1 MIKILRIYL
10 FVASLIL
17 VGAFSANAQN
27 CTINAGQDR
36 VICPGTSFILTG
48 AATGSF
54 AETAVWTQ
62 IAGPAVTISTTTV
75 AGGAATAT
83 VSGYLQNVDYTFRL
97 TAKCTDGSPVF
108 DDAIYKASDLTVAN
122 LGPDRVEC
130 PGTIT
135 LVGNPLKPGETALWE
150 VISGNLPVPSPA
162 TSASASVTLPTS
174 GNSVGVTVFRY
185 TIKNGST
192 NCTSSDLI
200 EVRNLGG
207 VFPVTAVSPLNAS
220 CYTLT
225 ASKQLSASYGGAG
238 FGQQGTWSF
247 ISGPSTPS
255 FANIHDNNTTVS
267 NLSQGTYVV
276 RWTVVG
282 PCSTGS
288 ADVTI
293 NVDPP
298 SQDVTP
304 AGSPTMI
311 YCDGRTTTILNGV
324 KPLYT
329 NETVQ
334 WTAAAGNPA
343 GATIHSPTSATT
355 TITGLNG
362 SSNYNF
368 NYTIT
373 NTVTGCSSSGTYSI
387 RYTVPP
393 AISITPTS
401 PQILACEVGQL
412 AVPYTISGGNLTQW
426 ALISGPSDSQIAA
439 DHPFGVY
446 MTAASSIQNIIG
458 LDKIGTYVVR
468 FRRTSDNSSGGCV
481 DAYADLSIVVSKTPY
496 QAVGG
501 TNQFLVCGT
510 VNATLAGNAAQV
522 GDSGS
527 GQWSQVS
534 GPNTAVIANKFLNTT
549 AISNLVSGV
558 YIFRWIVTGG
568 AGCPNTQD
576 DARVI
581 VASQPTVV
589 NAGASINAC
598 FGTPIKLDAN
608 VPERSET
615 GTWTVFS
622 QSPAAPASTISF
634 SNVNDPKATATG
646 FLANKTYVL
655 RWTISNACGSIFND
669 VTINTDNTNGPK
681 QAIAGAN
688 MCFTAA
694 TTNFN
699 LAGNA
704 PAVGETGTWTL
715 LPGAP
720 NVPTFN
726 ASLFNTAVSGATVG
740 TYTFEWKL
748 ERGSCVPTR
757 DTVVVTIA
765 GPTTVATIT
774 GAPQQNVCSLAP
786 LSLLANQPAANET
799 GLWTQVEGPGGAVIN
814 NPTSYNTAN
823 VTGLIEARYKFRWTI
838 SNSAC
843 SSSSAEITYNI
854 GEPPTTAN
862 AGTNQTL
869 CDVTT
874 ATLAANV
881 ITTGTGLWSVVSGPS
896 TPVFANVSSPTS
908 TISNLELGTY
918 VLTWKATNGPYCAP
932 STSNVTITIG
942 QSAKAGADQTLCN
955 VTSTVLIGNDG
966 STGTWTQTAGPAVT
980 ITPNS
985 NNTAIVT
992 GLTAGGNYTFQ
1003 YAITVGGC
1011 GTATDLMNVTVSGPP
1026 STADAGPDQEICTT
1040 SGTTANITAVAPVIG
1055 TGAWSFLSQPSGG
1068 VATIASS
1075 TTPATTVNNL
1085 SVPGVYILRW
1095 TVSNVNCSGTQSN
1108 NDVVRITVYLP
1119 PTTAQPMP
1127 AQTSAC
1133 QGGVTLTGTTPV
1145 IGVGTWTYVSG
1156 GTNPGNIVINA
1167 PNSPTTTISGLD
1179 VAPGNPYIFKW
1190 TIANGVCA
1198 SSSQNVSVNV
1208 VDVSPSQANAGVD
1221 AEVCTAAIGGTG
1233 TKTLTATAVVGGT
1246 GTWSVVSG
1254 PNSPTFSSFNDP
1266 VANVSNLIKG
1276 TYILKWKITNTS
1288 GCTTEDQVSLV
1299 VFDPPSVADAG
1310 DATASFCLYAP
1321 VQLAAVAPTSG
1332 IGTWTTFSKPAGSVN
1347 PVFSSV
1353 NANNATVGGL
1363 ELGTYVFRWTTSN
1376 GPCTTYQDDITVTIQ
1391 DCQVAI
1397 AKSAGTPVQQANGSY
1412 NVTFTFKVKNTGTTA
1427 LSTVQVKDQL
1437 NLTFPSPKTFTKVS
1451 LNATGSLTANPTFN
1465 GTADQNLLTPASSAL
1480 AAGQEETITLVVNV
1494 IL

>member
-1 MIKILRIYL
+1 MIKFLRIYL

-17 VGAFSANAQN
+17 LSVFSANAQN

-36 VICPGTSFILTG
+36 TICPGTPFILTG

-83 VSGYLQNVDYTFRL
+83 VSGFLNEVSYTFRL

-122 LGPDRVEC
+122 LGADRVEC

-162 TSASASVTLPTS
+162 TSASANVTLPST

-185 TIKNGST
+185 TIKNGTT

-207 VFPVTAVSPLNAS
+207 VFPVTAVSPLTAS

-225 ASKQLSASYGGAG
+225 ASRQLSASYGGAG

-247 ISGPSTPS
+247 ISGPSTPN

-267 NLSQGTYVV
+267 NLSQGTYKL

-282 PCSTGS
+282 PCGNGS

-298 SQDVTP
+298 SQDVTS
-304 AGSPTMI
+304 AGSPTLI
-311 YCDGRTTTILNGV
+311 YCDGRTTTVLNGV

-334 WTAAAGNPA
+334 WTAAGGNPP
-343 GATIHSPTSATT
+343 GAVIDAPNAATT
-355 TITGLNG
+355 TISGLNG
-362 SSNYNF
+362 SSTYNF
-368 NYTIT
+368 TYTIT
-373 NTVTGCSSSGTYSI
+373 NTVTGCSSSGNYRIS
-387 RYTVPP
+387 YTVPP
-393 AISITPTS
+393 SITLTPSS
-401 PQILACEVGQL
+401 PQILACDASQL
-412 AVPYTISGGNLTQW
+412 AVPYTIGGGNVTQW
-426 ALISGPSDSQIAA
+426 ALISGPADSQLAA
-439 DHPFGVY
+439 DHPFNVY
-446 MTAASSIQNIIG
+446 MTASGSVQNIIG
-458 LDKIGTYVVR
+458 MDKIGTYVVR

-481 DAYADLSIVVSKTPY
+481 DAYADLTIVVSKAPY

-501 TNQFLVCGT
+501 TPQFLACGT
-510 VNATLAGNAAQV
+510 LNATLAGNAAQA

-534 GPNTAVIANKFLNTT
+534 GPNTATITNKFLNTT
-549 AISNLVSGV
+549 SISNLVSGV

-568 AGCPNTQD
+568 SGCNNTQD

-581 VASQPTVV
+581 VASLPTVV
-589 NAGASINAC
+589 NAGTTINAC

-608 VPERSET
+608 EPLKNET
-615 GTWTVFS
+615 GTWSVVS
-622 QSPAAPASTISF
+622 QTPAAPASTISF
-634 SNVNDPKATATG
+634 SNVNDPKAVATG

-655 RWTISNACGSIFND
+655 RWTISNNCGSIFQD
-669 VTINTDNTNGPK
+669 VSINTDNTNGPK

-688 MCFTAA
+688 VCYTAA
-694 TTNFN
+694 TTTFN
-699 LAGNA
+699 LSGNA
-704 PAVGETGTWTL
+704 ASGGEIGTWTL

-720 NVPTFN
+720 NVPSFN
-726 ASLFNTAVSGATVG
+726 PNTANAAVTGATVG

-748 ERGSCVPTR
+748 ERGTCVPTR
-757 DTVVVTIA
+757 DTVVITIA
-765 GPTTVATIT
+765 GPTTVAAIT
-774 GAPQQNVCSLAP
+774 GAPQQNVCSLAA
-786 LSLLANQPAANET
+786 LNLLANQPAANET
-799 GLWTQVEGPGGAVIN
+799 GLWTQIEGPGGAVIN
-814 NPTSYNTAN
+814 NPTSYNTAT

-854 GEPPTTAN
+854 GEPPTPAV
-862 AGTNQTL
+862 AGPNQTL

-874 ATLAANV
+874 ATLAANT
-881 ITTGTGLWSVVSGPS
+881 ITVGTGLWSVVSGPS
-896 TPVFANVSSPTS
+896 TPVFSNVSSPTA
-908 TISNLELGTY
+908 TISNLKLGTY
-918 VLTWKATNGPYCAP
+918 VLTWKATSGPYCPP
-932 STSNVTITIG
+932 STNNVSITIG

-955 VTSTVLIGNDG
+955 VTSTVLVGNEG

-980 ITPNS
+980 VTTNS
-985 NNTAIVT
+985 NNTAIVS
-992 GLTAGGNYTFQ
+992 GLTSGSYTFQ
-1003 YAITVGGC
+1003 YTITVGGC
-1011 GTATDLMNVTVSGPP
+1011 GAATDLMNVTVSGPP
-1026 STADAGPDQEICTT
+1026 SVADAGVDQELCTT
-1040 SGTTANITAVAPVIG
+1040 SGTTANLLAVTPVVG
-1055 TGAWSFLSQPSGG
+1055 TGAWTFLSRPVGS
-1068 VATIASS
+1068 VATIASPANAS
-1075 TTPATTVNNL
+1075 TAVNNL
-1085 SVPGVYILRW
+1085 TVAGVYILEW
-1095 TVSNVNCSGTQSN
+1095 TVSNANCTGTQSN
-1108 NDVVRITVYLP
+1108 KDVVRITVYLP

-1127 AQTSAC
+1127 AQTNAC
-1133 QGGVTLTGTTPV
+1133 QGGVVLTGTTPV

-1167 PNSPTTTISGLD
+1167 PNSPSTTVSGLD

-1198 SSSQNVSVNV
+1198 ASSQNVSINV
-1208 VDVSPSQANAGVD
+1208 TDVSPNPANAGLD
-1221 AEVCTAAIGGTG
+1221 SEVCTAAIGGTG
-1233 TKTLTATAVVGGT
+1233 STTLAAAAAVGGT
-1246 GTWSVVSG
+1246 GTWSVTSG
-1254 PNSPTFSSFNDP
+1254 PNVPVFGSVN
-1266 VANVSNLIKG
+1266 VANTTLGNLVKG
-1276 TYILKWKITNTS
+1276 TYVLKWKVTNAS
-1288 GCTTEDQVSLV
+1288 GCSTEDEVTIV

-1310 DATASFCLYAP
+1310 PATASFCLYAP
-1321 VQLAAVAPTSG
+1321 VQLAAIAPTSG
-1332 IGTWTTFSKPAGSVN
+1332 IGTWTTFSKPGGSVN
-1347 PVFSSV
+1347 PVFSSA

-1376 GPCTTYQDDITVTIQ
+1376 GPCTTFQDDITVTIQ

-1437 NLTFPSPKTFTKVS
+1437 NLTFPSPKTFSKVS
-1451 LNATGSLTANPTFN
+1451 LNATGSLTTNPTFN
-1465 GTADQNLLTPASSAL
+1465 GSADQNLLTPASSTL